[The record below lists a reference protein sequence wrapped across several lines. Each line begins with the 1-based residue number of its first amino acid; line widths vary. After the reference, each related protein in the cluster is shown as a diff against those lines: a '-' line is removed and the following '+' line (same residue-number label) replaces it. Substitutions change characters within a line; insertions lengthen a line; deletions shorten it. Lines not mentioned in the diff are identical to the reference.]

1 MILSSVLILALT
13 VAPGTF
19 AATGCAQPLVRREW
33 RELTPRQQT
42 DYINAVICLKMSPS
56 RLPRTIR
63 SPSRFDDVAYTH
75 SQALGVAHSSAA
87 FLPWHRAFL
96 SAYEN
101 ALRDE
106 CGYPGALPFWDW
118 TIDSQ
123 APESSS
129 LWSDRSFGGDGNPF
143 TPNRCIT
150 NGPYVN
156 FYSTFEFRSC
166 ISRAITGNL
175 GSTTSFYTPEVIF
188 RMVSTSRTYD
198 AFRQAVEQGPHN
210 NVHAGIG
217 GTMAIVAVS
226 TNDPI
231 FMLHHANVDRVWSIW
246 QTLNPKLASTYDGRN
261 SNGLVARAT
270 DTLPL
275 FGFSTAPTYRVANMF
290 STTSG
295 LPLCYTYSNSI
306 QAGITST
313 GTLHQKRNIDL
324 VVNPL
329 CNATEIANASN
340 PYLREASS
348 LSTPPAYDRRNKN
361 KVRCPSRVPTAFV
374 KQMKYDRTTTTRMRI
389 AENDHC
395 AFTNYINSRYPTYKS
410 CSSLSHIETN
420 IMTPITDEQLVG
432 YHELYS
438 QMIHDYQSRINH

>member
-1 MILSSVLILALT
+1 MYFSMILSSVLILALT

-19 AATGCAQPLVRREW
+19 AAGCAQPLVRREW
-33 RELTPRQQT
+33 RELTPDEQT
-42 DYINAVICLKMSPS
+42 NYVNAVICLKMSPS

-63 SPSRFDDVAYTH
+63 SPSRFDDFAYSH
-75 SQALGVAHSSAA
+75 FRALGVAHSSAV
-87 FLPWHRAFL
+87 FLPWHRSFL
-96 SAYEN
+96 NSYEN

-106 CGYPGALPFWDW
+106 CGYPGALP
-118 TIDSQ
+118 
-123 APESSS
+123 
-129 LWSDRSFGGDGNPF
+129 
-143 TPNRCIT
+143 
-150 NGPYVN
+150 
-156 FYSTFEFRSC
+156 TFEFQSC

-217 GTMAIVAVS
+217 GTMAIVTMS

-246 QTLNPKLASTYDGRN
+246 QTLNPKLASTYGGRN

-275 FGFSTAPTYRVANMF
+275 FGVTTAPTYRVANMF
-290 STTSG
+290 NTTSG

-329 CNATEIANASN
+329 CNATEIANAPN

-348 LSTPPAYDRRNKN
+348 LSTPPAYDRSNKN

-374 KQMKYDRTTTTRMRI
+374 KQMKYDRATTTRMRI

-420 IMTPITDEQLVG
+420 IITPITDEQLVG

>member
-106 CGYPGALPFWDW
+106 CGYPGALP
-118 TIDSQ
+118 
-123 APESSS
+123 
-129 LWSDRSFGGDGNPF
+129 
-143 TPNRCIT
+143 
-150 NGPYVN
+150 
-156 FYSTFEFRSC
+156 TFEFRSC

>member
-1 MILSSVLILALT
+1 
-13 VAPGTF
+13 
-19 AATGCAQPLVRREW
+19 
-33 RELTPRQQT
+33 
-42 DYINAVICLKMSPS
+42 MSPS

-106 CGYPGALPFWDW
+106 CGYPGALP
-118 TIDSQ
+118 
-123 APESSS
+123 
-129 LWSDRSFGGDGNPF
+129 
-143 TPNRCIT
+143 
-150 NGPYVN
+150 
-156 FYSTFEFRSC
+156 
-166 ISRAITGNL
+166 
-175 GSTTSFYTPEVIF
+175 
-188 RMVSTSRTYD
+188 MVSTSRTYD

-438 QMIHDYQSRINH
+438 QMIHDYQSRSITNMCELFF

>member
-19 AATGCAQPLVRREW
+19 AAGCAQPLVRREW
-33 RELTPRQQT
+33 RELTPDEQT
-42 DYINAVICLKMSPS
+42 NYVNAVICLKMSPS

-63 SPSRFDDVAYTH
+63 SPSRFDDFAYSH
-75 SQALGVAHSSAA
+75 FRALGAV
-87 FLPWHRAFL
+87 FLPWHRSFL
-96 SAYEN
+96 NSYEN

-118 TIDSQ
+118 SIDSQ
-123 APESSS
+123 APESSF
-129 LWSDRSFGGDGNPF
+129 LWDDWSFGGDGNPF
-143 TPNRCIT
+143 TANRCIT
-150 NGPYVN
+150 NGP
-156 FYSTFEFRSC
+156 
-166 ISRAITGNL
+166 
-175 GSTTSFYTPEVIF
+175 
-188 RMVSTSRTYD
+188 MVSTSRTYD

-217 GTMAIVAVS
+217 GTMAIVTMS

-246 QTLNPKLASTYDGRN
+246 QTLNPKLASTYGGRN

-275 FGFSTAPTYRVANMF
+275 FGVTTAPTYRVANMF

-329 CNATEIANASN
+329 CNATEIANAPN

-374 KQMKYDRTTTTRMRI
+374 KQMKYDRATTTRMRI

-420 IMTPITDEQLVG
+420 IITPITDEQLVG